1 MNIFRDSS
9 LRNSAM
15 LLCGLLMGTAIYF
28 DYMERE
34 PYSPI
39 VALAGLLAGFFSVSV
54 RQCIQNAILSNLGF
68 VLSFALIIFF
78 NAFVLLSKGA
88 EAGVLVEKF
97 GDVLISGAMVS
108 PVVHITWLLA
118 MPIGYGLRRMI
129 KGERVKKNKSKKSS
143 RR

>member
-9 LRNSAM
+9 LRNSVM
-15 LLCGLLMGTAIYF
+15 LFCGLLMGTAIYF
-28 DYMERE
+28 DYMERD
-34 PYSPI
+34 PYSPV
-39 VALAGLLAGFFSVSV
+39 VALAGLVVGFFSVSV

-68 VLSFALIIFF
+68 VLSFALIILF

-88 EAGVLVEKF
+88 EPGVLVEKF
-97 GDVLISGAMVS
+97 GDVLISGAMAS

-118 MPIGYGLRRMI
+118 MPVGYGLRRMI
-129 KGERVKKNKSKKSS
+129 KGERVKKRVT